1 MRREVMKKYIHCI
14 IDKNKDISKF
24 SKDCLTSFSNY
35 LPDYEIKYWSFDDI
49 DKIDDEI
56 ALKISKINNL

>member
-1 MRREVMKKYIHCI
+1 MKKYIHCI

-35 LPDYEIKYWSFDDI
+35 LPDYEIKY
-49 DKIDDEI
+49 
-56 ALKISKINNL
+56 